1 MSTPI
6 VNNDAG
12 PDSANSYEI
21 CQYSGFR
28 AKRGGLVQD
37 PFTKAWVLP
46 EFVDKYPDQLRV
58 RAVAESLT
66 GPIRPEPASEN
77 FIDSISDGSTL

>member
-12 PDSANSYEI
+12 PDSGGKYEVS
-21 CQYSGFR
+21 QRNGFKY
-28 AKRGGLVQD
+28 KRGTLVQESY
-37 PFTKAWVLP
+37 TKAWVHP
-46 EFVDKYPDQLRV
+46 SEADPYPHQLRV
-58 RAVAESLT
+58 KAVAESLT